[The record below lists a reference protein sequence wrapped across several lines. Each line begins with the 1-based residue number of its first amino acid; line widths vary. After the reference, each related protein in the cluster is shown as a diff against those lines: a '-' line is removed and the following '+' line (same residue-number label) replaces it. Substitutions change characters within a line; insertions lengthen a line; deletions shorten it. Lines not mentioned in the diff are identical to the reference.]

1 MIESGSAN
9 HQRRRPISY
18 RSWLRSIASL
28 RSLPGAAWPSS
39 AAVASP
45 GMLAEPAPWAV
56 SQPFPAERV
65 RQSFPPARLT
75 VGALRPWTASSSAW
89 AEISWSDGIGS
100 DPLGCG
106 LRPRRARHLAEHRAR
121 LADHVDVA
129 RIRFDESAEDKLG
142 VGHVE
147 TAGRHEIRDLRGH
160 RVRGLPS
167 GHREVV
173 LFLFDAGQAGH
184 GRSPWFSL
192 RAD

>member
-56 SQPFPAERV
+56 SQPLPAERV
-65 RQSFPPARLT
+65 RQSFPPARRT
-75 VGALRPWTASSSAW
+75 VGAPRPWTASSSAW

-100 DPLGCG
+100 DPLGCR
-106 LRPRRARHLAEHRAR
+106 LRPRRRR
-121 LADHVDVA
+121 DV
-129 RIRFDESAEDKLG
+129 
-142 VGHVE
+142 
-147 TAGRHEIRDLRGH
+147 
-160 RVRGLPS
+160 
-167 GHREVV
+167 RE
-173 LFLFDAGQAGH
+173 
-184 GRSPWFSL
+184 L
-192 RAD
+192 RADIADRGDQILLGAHQHREELVAVS